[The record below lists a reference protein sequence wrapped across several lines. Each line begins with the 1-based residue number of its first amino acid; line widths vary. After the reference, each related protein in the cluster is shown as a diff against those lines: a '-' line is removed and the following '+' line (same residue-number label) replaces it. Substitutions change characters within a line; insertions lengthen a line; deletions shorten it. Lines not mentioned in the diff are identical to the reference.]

1 MTLFNISDFH
11 ANYNSGN
18 KKVFD
23 GEDIKGL
30 NVYAGNTDEK
40 IGSIHDVLVDERGL
54 FRYFVVDTGF
64 WIFGKKVL
72 LPVGCCHID
81 PKGER
86 IQAIALTSKDKVE
99 DLPAYSDEMVV
110 DSHYEERVYN
120 LYRTP
125 SVEDSIPVEMSAPL
139 EAASAASTP
148 IEMSTPVSNQSS
160 VTSANRNI
168 TDRYDREPSM
178 YQLNEQA
185 HQKLKLYE
193 ERLVAQ
199 KNRQQTGTVTVGKQ
213 VETKTANVSV
223 PVEKERVVVEHQQ
236 PSQPGVIE
244 PNQAN
249 FQAGEVARIEV
260 YEETAEIKKQ
270 AFVREEVNIRK
281 EVEQDQVKSQETVR
295 REKLDVDVEGN
306 PTITSA
312 NDKK

>member
-1 MTLFNISDFH
+1 MNLVKINDFH
-11 ANYNSGN
+11 ANYSQE
-18 KKVFD
+18 VFD

-54 FRYFVVDTGF
+54 FRYFVVETGF

-72 LPVGCCHID
+72 LPVGRCHID

-86 IQAIALTSKDKVE
+86 IQAIALTSKDQVE
-99 DLPAYSDEMVV
+99 DLPEYSDEMVV

-125 SVEDSIPVEMSAPL
+125 NVEDSIPVEMSAPL

-160 VTSANRNI
+160 VTSANHDI

-223 PVEKERVVVEHQQ
+223 PVERERVVVERQQ
-236 PSQPGVIE
+236 PSEPGVIQ

-281 EVEQDQVKSQETVR
+281 EVEQDTVKSQETVR
-295 REKLDVDVEGN
+295 REKLDVDIEGN

-312 NDKK
+312 NDKE